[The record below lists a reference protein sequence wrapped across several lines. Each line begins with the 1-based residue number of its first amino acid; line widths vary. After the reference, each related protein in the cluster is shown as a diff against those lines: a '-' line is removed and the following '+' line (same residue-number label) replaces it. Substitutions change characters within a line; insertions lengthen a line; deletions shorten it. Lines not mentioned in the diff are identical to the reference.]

1 MATITTLAIKVS
13 ADIADLTK
21 GIMDVQSTINIMVKT
36 AQNATPSLQNLEDVS
51 SGLAA
56 TYDAVAETQ
65 KRVNVNP

>member
-1 MATITTLAIKVS
+1 
-13 ADIADLTK
+13 
-21 GIMDVQSTINIMVKT
+21 MDVQSTINIMVKT